1 MIEKKKMEWK
11 FQRLGGIDQALLQT
25 SEELCGLRELDPKLW
40 VALACPAHGLE
51 LDDRLLEMIDSDKD
65 GRIRVPEVL
74 AATEWVCAK
83 LKNPASIIE
92 ASEVLPIADID
103 ESSGEGRRLAA
114 TAGAVLKSLGKGGVL
129 EVGVGDIFLAASELA
144 GREYNGDGILPPAPH
159 LDEDV
164 RSFIRAA
171 LETVGGLRDGGGEAG
186 IDITLAE
193 AFEKALAG
201 WVAWKD
207 SLARAEA
214 PLGPDTPEAWELMRE
229 LAPKFEDYFL
239 RCDLASYAPQSAE
252 ILNPGQDMFVQ
263 EGNAVFLSEGLK
275 DLPLSRVSP
284 ACVLDAA
291 EGLNPAWRDQ
301 VQRFLALCRE
311 YLDAPNHL
319 NRKNWNGIQEAFKPY
334 AAAFAAK
341 PEPVLPEVEF
351 GPTAS
356 FDSLDEGL
364 IKSVLEGDVL
374 EKFKAL
380 AEKDAAYPAP
390 AADMADLGRL
400 VVYRSGLHRLLRNFV
415 SFQDFYTLRNNAAFQ
430 AGTLYID
437 GRSCRLCVSV
447 ENPDEH
453 SVLAGY
459 SELFL
464 LYLKCSRKAPEGS
477 GEPEGERLIA
487 AAVTAGSQDLLVQ
500 GRNGVFVDNRGYDW
514 DAQVIK
520 VLSKPISLWE
530 AVWEPYKKIARM
542 IGEQISKFAASR
554 QQGVLD
560 SAGKQISS
568 AESAVAAPSAAEA
581 SAPPKFDI
589 ARSAGLF
596 AAVGLALGVMGT
608 ALASLAK
615 AAFSLEWWQFPLVFL
630 GIFLLISGPSVIIA
644 WFKLRK
650 RTLGPLLEA
659 SGWAVNS
666 RAPINIPL
674 ASALTFTAKL
684 PRHAHRSFS
693 DPLKQKK
700 RWGLWAFIAAL
711 AVSAVIGWWWFAKS
725 DENASTPVN
734 ATNGSIQEP
743 AAPAAAGPSGVEP
756 AGAEPK

>member
-1 MIEKKKMEWK
+1 MIEEKKIQWK

-25 SEELCGLRELDPKLW
+25 SEEVCGLRELDPKLW

-51 LDDRLLEMIDSDKD
+51 LDNRLLEMIDSDKD

-74 AATEWVCAK
+74 AATEWVCAN
-83 LKNPASIIE
+83 LKDPASIIE
-92 ASEVLPIADID
+92 PSEMLPVADID
-103 ESSGEGRRLAA
+103 ESSEEGRRLASA
-114 TAGAVLKSLGKGGVL
+114 ARAVLESLGKGGAA
-129 EVGVGDIFLAASELA
+129 EVGAGDIFLAASDLA

-164 RSFIRAA
+164 RGFIRAV
-171 LETVGGLRDGGGEAG
+171 LETVGGLRDGGGEPG
-186 IDITLAE
+186 IDTALAE
-193 AFEKALAG
+193 AFEKALGG

-207 SLARAEA
+207 GLARAGSL
-214 PLGPDTPEAWELMRE
+214 LGPDTPEAWALMQELG
-229 LAPKFEDYFL
+229 PKFDDYFL

-252 ILNPGQDMFVQ
+252 ILNPCQGMFVQ
-263 EGNAVFLSEGLK
+263 EGNAVLLNEGLK

-284 ACVLDAA
+284 DGVLDAA
-291 EGLNPAWRDQ
+291 EGLNPAWRNQ

-311 YLDAPNHL
+311 YLDAPNRL
-319 NRKNWNGIQEAFKPY
+319 SRKNWHAVQEAFRSY

-351 GPTAS
+351 APTAS
-356 FDSLDEGL
+356 FDSLHEGL
-364 IKSVLEGDVL
+364 VKSVLEGDLL

-390 AADMADLGRL
+390 AADISALGRL

-447 ENPDEH
+447 DNPDEH

-487 AAVTAGSQDLLVQ
+487 AAVTAGNQDLLVQ

-520 VLSKPISLWE
+520 VVSKPISLWE

-542 IGEQISKFAASR
+542 IGEQISKLAASR

-560 SAGKQISS
+560 GAGRQISS
-568 AESAVAAPSAAEA
+568 AEASVASPSADAP
-581 SAPPKFDI
+581 APPKFDI

-596 AAVGLALGVMGT
+596 AAVGLAIGVMGT

-674 ASALTFTAKL
+674 ANALTFTAKL
-684 PRHAHRSFS
+684 PRHANRSFS

-711 AVSAVIGWWWFAKS
+711 VVSAVIGWWWFAKS
-725 DENASTPVN
+725 DENASVPVN
-734 ATNGSIQEP
+734 AINGSMQEP
-743 AAPAAAGPSGVEP
+743 AAPAAADPSGAGH
-756 AGAEPK
+756 AGAEQK